1 MTKLSNKL
9 NHSTHNCVHC
19 IVYLAK
25 YLLNRVGNSSRVT
38 QECHECNKHEIWHAS
53 QALTGT
59 TAMWCFVKMFC
70 FFGCWERGLLSWEF
84 REVVAAAETADLAQL
99 LFDSARS
106 NLQHWR
112 TEKWSGANGAVSSE
126 SKWRSFL
133 LLPLLTFWSKPD
145 LSRNQ
150 PLEPTRNN
158 KPSD

>member
-53 QALTGT
+53 QALTCAT
-59 TAMWCFVKMFC
+59 CNVKMFC
-70 FFGCWERGLLSWEF
+70 FFGCWELGLLSWEF